1 MEELNKNEVIEE
13 AETVEIEEAM
23 SEAVTATFT
32 DGLLSGLTEKQR
44 RRRMIWDKI
53 TTGILIAL
61 LASPFAILAYILIWF
76 ISK

>member
-1 MEELNKNEVIEE
+1 MEELNRNEVVEE
-13 AETVEIEEAM
+13 AETVEIEEAI
-23 SEAVTATFT
+23 SEEVTATSNEGF
-32 DGLLSGLTEKQR
+32 LSGLTEKQR

-61 LASPFAILAYILIWF
+61 LASPIAILAYILIWF